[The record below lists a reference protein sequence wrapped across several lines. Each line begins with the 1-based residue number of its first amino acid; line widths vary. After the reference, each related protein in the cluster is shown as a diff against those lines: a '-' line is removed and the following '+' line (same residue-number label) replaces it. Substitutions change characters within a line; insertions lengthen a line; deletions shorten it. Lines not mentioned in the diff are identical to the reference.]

1 MPLLVLV
8 GGALVPSFERRRF
21 EMKLHERRDERL
33 EARVDAALA
42 RALEERRIVGG
53 VLRVA
58 RDGALVAQ
66 RVVGFA
72 DREARTPMRASTQ
85 FRVASLTKPI
95 VTVSALGLVE
105 RGVLS
110 LDDEVARWLPSFA
123 PKLEGEVV
131 PITVRHLLTHTS
143 GLGYAFLEPPS
154 GPYHAAK
161 VSDGLDQPGL
171 SLEENLRRLASLPLL
186 FRPGSRFVYSLST
199 DVLGAVVERASD
211 APLPDVVAR
220 AVTEPLGMRASG
232 FTPRDPEL
240 LATPYADG
248 KDGPVRMVEGIY
260 VPFAGAGATFAPSRA
275 LDPRSYPSGGAGMVS
290 TAEDFHVFLEALRT
304 RHPFAAAR
312 SIDAMFTDQIP
323 SIASPILGEGWGYGY
338 GAAVL
343 RDPVSAKVPM
353 HPGTVRWGGA
363 FGHNWWVDPVARISA
378 VLLTNTAFEG
388 MAGRIRTDV
397 FDAVYGAA

>member
-1 MPLLVLV
+1 M
-8 GGALVPSFERRRF
+8 ALR
-21 EMKLHERRDERL
+21 ERRDERL

-42 RALEERRIVGG
+42 SALEERRIVGG

-66 RVVGFA
+66 RTVGLA
-72 DREARTPMRASTQ
+72 DRETRTPMTESTP
-85 FRVASLTKPI
+85 FRIASLTKPI
-95 VTVSALGLVE
+95 VTVAALGLVE

-110 LDDEVARWLPSFA
+110 LDDEVARWLPSFT

-131 PITVRHLLTHTS
+131 PITVRQLLTHTS
-143 GLGYAFLEPPS
+143 GFGYAFLEPPG
-154 GPYHAAK
+154 GPYHAAN

-186 FRPGSRFVYSLST
+186 FRPGSTFFYSLST
-199 DVLGAVVERASD
+199 DVLGAIVERASD
-211 APLPDVVAR
+211 RPLPDVVAR
-220 AVTEPLGMRASG
+220 AVIGPLGMRASG
-232 FTPRDPEL
+232 FTPSDPER

-248 KDGPVRMVEGIY
+248 KDEPVRMVDGIY

-275 LDPRSYPSGGAGMVS
+275 LDPRSYPSGGAGMVG

-312 SIDAMFTDQIP
+312 SVDAMFRDQIAP
-323 SIASPILGEGWGYGY
+323 LAPPILGDGWGYGY

-343 RDPVSAKVPM
+343 RDPVSAGVPM
-353 HPGTVRWGGA
+353 NPGTVRWGGA
-363 FGHNWWVDPVARISA
+363 FGHSWWVDPAARISV

-388 MAGRIRTDV
+388 MAGRIRTDIV
-397 FDAVYGAA
+397 NAVYGAGS

>member
-1 MPLLVLV
+1 M
-8 GGALVPSFERRRF
+8 ALREQ
-21 EMKLHERRDERL
+21 RDERL

-42 RALEERRIVGG
+42 KALGERRIVGG

-58 RDGALVAQ
+58 RDGALVAR

-72 DREARTPMRASTQ
+72 DREARTPMRESTP

-95 VTVSALGLVE
+95 VTVTALGLVE

-110 LDDEVARWLPSFA
+110 LDDQVARWLPSFT

-143 GLGYAFLEPPS
+143 GLGYAFLEPPG
-154 GPYHAAK
+154 GPYHTAN

-171 SLEENLRRLASLPLL
+171 SLEENLRRLASLPLR
-186 FRPGSRFVYSLST
+186 FRPGSNFFYSLST
-199 DVLGAVVERASD
+199 DVLGAIVERASD
-211 APLPDVVAR
+211 APLPDAVAR
-220 AVTEPLGMRASG
+220 AVTDPLGMRASG
-232 FTPRDPEL
+232 FTPSDPEL

-248 KDGPVRMVEGIY
+248 KEEPVRMVDGIY
-260 VPFAGAGATFAPSRA
+260 VPYAGAGATFAPSRA
-275 LDPRSYPSGGAGMVS
+275 LDPRSYPSGGAGMAS
-290 TAEDFHVFLEALRT
+290 TAEDFHVLLEALRT

-312 SIDAMFTDQIP
+312 SIDAMFTDQIA
-323 SIASPILGEGWGYGY
+323 SIAPPILGDGWGYGY

-343 RDPVSAKVPM
+343 RDPVRAKVPM
-353 HPGTVRWGGA
+353 HPGTMRWGGA
-363 FGHNWWVDPVARISA
+363 FGHSWWVDPVARISV

-388 MAGRIRTDV
+388 MSGRIRTDV
-397 FDAVYGAA
+397 IDAVYGALS